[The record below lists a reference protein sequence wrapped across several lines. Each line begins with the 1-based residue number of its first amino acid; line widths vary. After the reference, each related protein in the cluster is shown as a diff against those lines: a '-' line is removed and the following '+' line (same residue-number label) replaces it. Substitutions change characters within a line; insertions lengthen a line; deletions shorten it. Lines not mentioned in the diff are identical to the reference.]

1 MHKGFPRNVEQ
12 KRLIRGPC
20 WWHSWFITTPEGW
33 QIRDLPSQHLSANKQ
48 MWHGWRLRECR
59 DEICWIDYTPSLFF
73 YGSVGS
79 LAGQLLSLTLHSTE
93 TLLTSESDFFF
104 FPGLKKEFFSF
115 PIFYCNI
122 LLPLSLLQVD
132 DLNTD
137 PRKQKVLIRHQQKQF
152 FFILISV
159 HLRYHVSSY
168 SNFLFFCWQEW
179 VYAPGSLK
187 LQLGFLQFSSR
198 ISNLQDIVHFVHL
211 GHVSFILSDPFEMGM
226 HIFSHRVYF
235 LSLAVCN

>member
-1 MHKGFPRNVEQ
+1 MEAAWMQRWDMLD
-12 KRLIRGPC
+12 RLHPFTFFLWVCRKPGWPAAFTYTALN
-20 WWHSWFITTPEGW
+20 WDFIDIWEW
-33 QIRDLPSQHLSANKQ
+33 
-48 MWHGWRLRECR
+48 
-59 DEICWIDYTPSLFF
+59 Y
-73 YGSVGS
+73 
-79 LAGQLLSLTLHSTE
+79 
-93 TLLTSESDFFF
+93 FFF